1 MAGKPFI
8 HPYIPNAAPATKQ
21 AMLDELGLSSVE
33 DIYAEIPERLRFK
46 GTLDIPPAIL
56 AERDLRRHVQGLLD
70 QNTSCV
76 DFLNFCGAGCWQHHV
91 PSIVDEVINR
101 AEFVSAYCGGDYSDL
116 GKYLTR
122 FEFNSMLGELLDYD
136 AVANPIY
143 DWGDVAGRSF
153 RMARRITGRD
163 KVLVPSHM
171 SPMRLMEAR
180 TLCQPE
186 AMANSTKI
194 RFYEW
199 DRETGMVDLDDLRA
213 KLDDSYAAVYWESPG
228 YLGTIEANGAEIVK
242 IAHEHGA
249 LAIAGVDPITLG
261 VLAPPGALGAD
272 VACGDIQGLGMHMHA
287 GGGCSGFIAF
297 KDDDPVFAQECPLE
311 LYTVTETATP
321 GQYAV
326 GEALAELLQGVRRR
340 LRRYGQNGGR
350 DQQEAARPPDLRR
363 QGPLG
368 RVPRARPER
377 ALLRHRVLRPGRHR
391 DLGRGRQGC
400 DGMSET
406 PHEKVARLAKL
417 RRDGGVLRDYQA
429 PRWDEPFIMEQGA
442 PGERGILVPLA
453 EDDVTAAVGE
463 AASYIPAG
471 MSRAAAPELPE
482 MAQYQVLRHYLR
494 YSQMTLGM
502 DLGSDISEGT
512 CTMKYS
518 PKMH

>member
-1 MAGKPFI
+1 MADTPFI
-8 HPYIPNAAPATKQ
+8 HPYIPNSVPATKQ

-33 DIYAEIPERLRFK
+33 EIYAEIPERLRCK
-46 GTLDIPPAIL
+46 APLDIPPAIL

-70 QNTSCV
+70 KNASCV
-76 DFLNFCGAGCWQHHV
+76 DYLNFCGAGCWQHHV

-116 GKYLTR
+116 GKYLAR

-163 KVLVPSHM
+163 KVLVPAHI

-186 AMANSTKI
+186 SMANSTKI

-199 DRETGMVDLDDLRA
+199 DRETGMVDLADLRS

-228 YLGTIEANGAEIVK
+228 YLGTIEAHGAEIVK
-242 IAHEHGA
+242 IAHAHGA

-272 VACGDIQGLGMHMHA
+272 IACGDIQPLGMHMHA

-311 LYTVTETATP
+311 LYTVMETVTP

-326 GEALAELLQGVRRR
+326 AEALAERTS
-340 LRRYGQNGGR
+340 YGAR
-350 DQQEAARPPDLRR
+350 DQGKDWVGTASGLWTIAAAVYMAVMGP
-363 QGPLG
+363 QGFKEVG
-368 RVPRARPER
+368 ETCIARSHY
-377 ALLRHRVLRPGRHR
+377 A
-391 DLGRGRQGC
+391 
-400 DGMSET
+400 
-406 PHEKVARLAKL
+406 AKL
-417 RRDGGVLRDYQA
+417 LGEIPGVEIKLSPSFFKEFVVDFTGTGKTVAEINKSLLGHQIFGGKDLSAEFPELGQSALYCVTEYYDQA
-429 PRWDEPFIMEQGA
+429 AVET
-442 PGERGILVPLA
+442 LVA
-453 EDDVTAAVGE
+453 AVKEVTA
-463 AASYIPAG
+463 
-471 MSRAAAPELPE
+471 
-482 MAQYQVLRHYLR
+482 
-494 YSQMTLGM
+494 
-502 DLGSDISEGT
+502 
-512 CTMKYS
+512 
-518 PKMH
+518 